1 MLDAELPARL
11 ASGRPGSR
19 RVSVDTESL
28 TFGRRFEQDLSC
40 GLVWVR
46 SLEEKERAADAV
58 ADFSL
63 R

>member
-1 MLDAELPARL
+1 MPVRL

-19 RVSVDTESL
+19 RVSLDAESL

-40 GLVWVR
+40 SLVSVR
-46 SLEEKERAADAV
+46 SLEEKERAADALTE
-58 ADFSL
+58 FSL